1 MITGMTFGH
10 QFNIALLSNM
20 DAQFKTLKERWLLL
34 LSDKGKIAKLNGI
47 FKSHI
52 NLELRFLTPHYFLHI
67 SNSIFSLIMFT
78 TAAILNVKCGVLSE
92 IQILQYLVMLSR
104 LVPVSVN
111 IGYILK

>member
-10 QFNIALLSNM
+10 QFNNIALLSNM

-52 NLELRFLTPHYFLHI
+52 NLVLRF
-67 SNSIFSLIMFT
+67 
-78 TAAILNVKCGVLSE
+78 
-92 IQILQYLVMLSR
+92 
-104 LVPVSVN
+104 
-111 IGYILK
+111 

>member
-47 FKSHI
+47 YKSHI
-52 NLELRFLTPHYFLHI
+52 NFELRFLTPHYFLHI
-67 SNSIFSLIMFT
+67 SNSIFFFYNVHNCSHIECQMWSFMRDT
-78 TAAILNVKCGVLSE
+78 DITILGDVIKARSCFC
-92 IQILQYLVMLSR
+92 
-104 LVPVSVN
+104 
-111 IGYILK
+111 

>member
-47 FKSHI
+47 YKSHI
-52 NLELRFLTPHYFLHI
+52 NFELRFLTPPPLFPSYFKFYFFFYNVHNCSHI
-67 SNSIFSLIMFT
+67 ECQMWSFKRDTDIT
-78 TAAILNVKCGVLSE
+78 ILGDVIKARSCFC
-92 IQILQYLVMLSR
+92 
-104 LVPVSVN
+104 
-111 IGYILK
+111 

>member
-34 LSDKGKIAKLNGI
+34 LSDMGKIAKLNGI

-52 NLELRFLTPHYFLHI
+52 NLVLRF
-67 SNSIFSLIMFT
+67 
-78 TAAILNVKCGVLSE
+78 
-92 IQILQYLVMLSR
+92 
-104 LVPVSVN
+104 
-111 IGYILK
+111 